1 MSMIKTVA
9 VIMVAMNRAAAAKA
23 VARLKTTSGCLENLP
38 FSPAHYW
45 YNPSKLKNLLN
56 PNPSPVDQDP
66 DPMIPGSSSDDP
78 RSKENPVDDF
88 RNNPEPMIV
97 VFQKRLSGVAEH
109 TPVDPWLYC
118 GRVTP
123 NKGEGW
129 S

>member
-1 MSMIKTVA
+1 MIKTVA

-23 VARLKTTSGCLENLP
+23 VARLKTTFGCLENLP

-66 DPMIPGSSSDDP
+66 PDDPDPAMIPGSSSDDP

-88 RNNPEPMIV
+88 R
-97 VFQKRLSGVAEH
+97 KRLSGVAEH